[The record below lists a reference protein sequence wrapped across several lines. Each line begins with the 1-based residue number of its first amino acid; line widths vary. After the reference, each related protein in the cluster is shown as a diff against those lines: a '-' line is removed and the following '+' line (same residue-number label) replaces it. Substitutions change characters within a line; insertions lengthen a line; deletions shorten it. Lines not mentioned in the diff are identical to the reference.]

1 MTSHIQSFAAADNS
15 INYTKSDNIL
25 ADAKVIIES
34 SQQAAR
40 TAVNIALVRR
50 NWLLGKRIA
59 EEELQGGSQ
68 ENYGKQVIKTL
79 AKELT
84 DEYGR
89 GFDTSNLYRFV
100 SFYRQFPEI
109 LDTLCLKSSRLLTW
123 SHYRMLLRVEDK
135 KARDWYEKEA
145 YEQMWSA
152 RTLDRNISTQY
163 YYRLLKTSDA
173 HKDGVA
179 NEMVQKTAEYQN
191 HKLEFIKD
199 PVIAEFLGLSPDE
212 SLYES
217 DLENAIIDNLQ
228 KFLLELGKG
237 YAFVARQQHIK
248 TDIDDF
254 YIDLVFY
261 NIILKCY
268 VLIDLKVGK
277 ITPQDVGQMDMYVRM
292 YDDLKRGVDD
302 NPTLGI
308 VLCSE
313 TSETVAKYSMLH
325 GNEQLFA
332 SKYRLVL
339 PSEEELRAE
348 IETQKTMFK
357 LQQADAVA
365 KSDDGDS

>member
-59 EEELQGGSQ
+59 EEELQGGNQ
-68 ENYGKQVIKTL
+68 ETYGKQVIKTL

-100 SFYRQFPEI
+100 SFYRQFPGI

-179 NEMVQKTAEYQN
+179 NEMMQKTAEYQN

-332 SKYRLVL
+332 SKYKLVL

-357 LQQADAVA
+357 LQQADTATE
-365 KSDDGDS
+365 